1 MAGRTDPFQDAL
13 VGKAERRG
21 PLLSLLDHV
30 TPDRLLVLHR
40 PEDAARAGGIAE
52 EAQQVA
58 PGLVVEMRVIAATD
72 SASLREAFRGILV
85 SEGANA
91 SSYEDPSCAVSFA
104 SGDFETR
111 ACWLSLA
118 MEEGLA
124 VQLLDV
130 DPPLAPGSAPR
141 CSRVRVVRQR
151 LESGGGMVR
160 EPVASY
166 ISKSTARWTGE
177 QDDCLEQARACGI
190 IGEHPSLVRAL
201 EWAATVAAHDV
212 PILIQGETGTGKGLL
227 ARFVHLRSG
236 RPADRLVAVNC
247 GALPENLIE
256 SILFGHTKGSFTGA
270 TADRPGKFE
279 LADGGTLFLDE
290 IGELPVE
297 LQPKL
302 LRVLEDGLVEPLG
315 ARQGRHVDVR
325 IVAATN
331 RDLQS
336 AIADR
341 TFREDLYYR
350 LNYAVLHLPPLRE
363 RRSDISL
370 LALHM
375 LERMN
380 RALRRPKSFTPE
392 ALAWLERQEWRG
404 NVRDLENVVGRSAL
418 MAKVDVLGP
427 GDIQLDQPS
436 PSNPAPYKLPEP
448 SENFSLDNFLR
459 DARRELIR
467 SAMDQAGG
475 NQSAA
480 ARLLGITPQAV
491 SKFLQAGE

>member
-1 MAGRTDPFQDAL
+1 
-13 VGKAERRG
+13 
-21 PLLSLLDHV
+21 
-30 TPDRLLVLHR
+30 
-40 PEDAARAGGIAE
+40 
-52 EAQQVA
+52 
-58 PGLVVEMRVIAATD
+58 
-72 SASLREAFRGILV
+72 
-85 SEGANA
+85 
-91 SSYEDPSCAVSFA
+91 
-104 SGDFETR
+104 
-111 ACWLSLA
+111 
-118 MEEGLA
+118 
-124 VQLLDV
+124 
-130 DPPLAPGSAPR
+130 
-141 CSRVRVVRQR
+141 
-151 LESGGGMVR
+151 
-160 EPVASY
+160 
-166 ISKSTARWTGE
+166 
-177 QDDCLEQARACGI
+177 
-190 IGEHPSLVRAL
+190 
-201 EWAATVAAHDV
+201 
-212 PILIQGETGTGKGLL
+212 
-227 ARFVHLRSG
+227 
-236 RPADRLVAVNC
+236 
-247 GALPENLIE
+247 
-256 SILFGHTKGSFTGA
+256 
-270 TADRPGKFE
+270 
-279 LADGGTLFLDE
+279 
-290 IGELPVE
+290 
-297 LQPKL
+297 
-302 LRVLEDGLVEPLG
+302 VEPLG